1 MYTLVIGNRNYS
13 SWSLRAWL
21 HLKASGIDCE
31 VVRIPLYSDNYK
43 EKVMEYSPAGRVP
56 VLVDDTVSPSIS
68 VWDSLAIMEHV
79 LEQQQTAA
87 AVGWPQDLADRALAR
102 SISYEMHSG
111 FLAIRDELPQNL
123 RMRKTLTAEQLS
135 ESCQQQIARV
145 DEIWK
150 SCYAKHASSAKKWL
164 FGDEM
169 TIADIMFAPVALRFV
184 SYGIK
189 VSAESQKFI
198 DAVVGNEFVQEWIE
212 LAKQET
218 LDFIDNLV
226 PAAESPLIL

>member
-1 MYTLVIGNRNYS
+1 
-13 SWSLRAWL
+13 
-21 HLKASGIDCE
+21 
-31 VVRIPLYSDNYK
+31 
-43 EKVMEYSPAGRVP
+43 MEYSPAGRVP

-79 LEQQQTAA
+79 LEQQQQTS
-87 AVGWPQDLADRALAR
+87 AVIGWPQDPADRALAR

-135 ESCQQQIARV
+135 DSCQQQIARI

-164 FGDEM
+164 FGEEM

-218 LDFIDNLV
+218 ESLDFIDNLI